1 MSTSRPKTITAISI
15 LLGVLAL
22 LSLVTFALS
31 FRAIGFLRN
40 GPQDFQNGGNLQ
52 GRGFQTAPGGQGGTF
67 QGGPGGNFRGGAVR
81 VGGAGAPGL
90 FRLLGGAR
98 AMGLNGTTL
107 IIVRSVFAVL
117 WIGLALL
124 SAWFVWKQK
133 RWALNLAIVLAF
145 IFLLGALPGLFL
157 GGGRG
162 LFNGFGFVQ
171 TGLSALKVLAALPV
185 IVLGMLPSVRDF
197 TS

>member
-1 MSTSRPKTITAISI
+1 MSNPRPKTITTIAI
-15 LLGVLAL
+15 LLGVLTL
-22 LSLVTFALS
+22 LSVVGFALS
-31 FRAIGFLRN
+31 FRTVGFLRN

-52 GRGFQTAPGGQGGTF
+52 GGGFQAVPGGPGRTFQAGPGGQGG
-67 QGGPGGNFRGGAVR
+67 NFPGGAVR
-81 VGGAGAPGL
+81 LGSGGTPGL

-98 AMGLNGTTL
+98 ALGFNGTTL
-107 IIVRSVFAVL
+107 IIVRSIFAVL

-133 RWALNLAIVLAF
+133 RWALNLAIVLAL
-145 IFLLGALPGLFL
+145 IFLL
-157 GGGRG
+157 GGRG

-171 TGLSALKVLAALPV
+171 TGLNALKVLAALPV